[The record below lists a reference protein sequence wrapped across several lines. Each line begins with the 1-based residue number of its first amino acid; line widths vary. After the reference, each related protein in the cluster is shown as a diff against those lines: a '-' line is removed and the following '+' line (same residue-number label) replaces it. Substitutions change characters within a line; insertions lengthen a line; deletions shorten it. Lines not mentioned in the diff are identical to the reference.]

1 MIDHRTPT
9 AAPLTAARQSLPVPM
24 SAACMRAL
32 LHTVAGDRVY
42 ADRARKSGQSQ
53 SSRMYKP
60 RTDRLTRVA
69 LRAEARAADLLAEV
83 R

>member
-1 MIDHRTPT
+1 MIDHRTGT
-9 AAPLTAARQSLPVPM
+9 AAQQASARRALPVPI
-24 SAACMRAL
+24 SAAGVRAVI
-32 LHTVAGDRVY
+32 HHAARENVY